1 MHGYIT
7 RLIEEKIHRS
17 LSRSPATA
25 ILGPRQCG
33 KSTTAR
39 MMLKNRPSIYL
50 DLQDRVDRNKLAEPE
65 LFFDRYREKMI
76 CLDEIQMLPEFFSV
90 LRSEIDKDRRPG
102 RFLILGSASR
112 DLIRQSTETLAGR
125 IAYLDLSPF
134 LIHEVS
140 PSIPWS
146 DLWLRGGFPEST
158 LAKDDADSFDWRLDF
173 IRTFMERDIPGL
185 GFNIPVP
192 VIERL
197 WLLLA
202 HYHGQTVNYHN
213 LAATADISIPTLK
226 KYLAILEQTYM
237 LRLLPPAET
246 NLKKR
251 LIKSP
256 KVYLRDSG
264 ILHALLDIETYDNL
278 LAHPIAGASWE
289 GFVIENII
297 ACYSRW
303 NPSFMR
309 TANGA
314 EMDLVLERAGRR
326 HVFECKLSKAPKPS
340 RGFYEL
346 IDAVQPESA
355 WVIAPVDDPYEIS
368 EKVTVCP
375 LEKLSSCLP
384 ISLNKKKEQS

>member
-140 PSIPWS
+140 PSILWS

-202 HYHGQTVNYHN
+202 HYHGQTVNYHK

-303 NPSFMR
+303 NPFFMR

-355 WVIAPVDDPYEIS
+355 WVIAPVDDPYAIS

-375 LEKLSSCLP
+375 PEKLRSCLP
-384 ISLNKKKEQS
+384 VSPNP